1 MEREQS
7 SCRTVARI
15 WEIYEEMQEIVYV
28 LELEAH
34 ELVYM
39 NRHAREVYG
48 KKKYISLIRYA
59 YNKVMP
65 CIL

>member
-48 KKKYISLIRYA
+48 I
-59 YNKVMP
+59 
-65 CIL
+65 